1 MVGLARVTV
10 IVLAVFLFLLEFGYS
25 TDTATG
31 LLLDQLSYGLV
42 IAAGFVT
49 LGSVLR
55 AKLREETVRNAEFV
69 WFILAVVL
77 VLARPLGVEVWER
90 TQHWPHLLFLLGFI
104 FIELSRLELGRN
116 STTHDVGG

>member
-55 AKLREETVRNAEFV
+55 AKLREETVRNDF
-69 WFILAVVL
+69 
-77 VLARPLGVEVWER
+77 RR
-90 TQHWPHLLFLLGFI
+90 
-104 FIELSRLELGRN
+104 
-116 STTHDVGG
+116 VGINHQRGCVCVC